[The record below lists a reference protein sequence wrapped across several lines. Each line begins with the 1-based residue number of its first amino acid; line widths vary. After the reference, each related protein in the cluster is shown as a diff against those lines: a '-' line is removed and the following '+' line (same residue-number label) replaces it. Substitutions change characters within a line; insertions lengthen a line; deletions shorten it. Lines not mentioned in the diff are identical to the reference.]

1 MQDGIFRKELFIFGR
16 VWEAH
21 LLVISGDRGWLS
33 SLANPGA
40 SGSAGGYSLGQMLPA
55 MDNQSIVPFKSHN

>member
-1 MQDGIFRKELFIFGR
+1 MQDGIFRKELCIFGR

-40 SGSAGGYSLGQMLPA
+40 SGAAGGYSLGQTRTTKASFLLKV
-55 MDNQSIVPFKSHN
+55 ITKYF